1 MRYQGKISSWKDE
14 QGFGFITPNAGG
26 KPVFVHIKSFSN
38 HKRRPELGEI
48 VTYGISTD
56 AKGRLSAA
64 NARFADGR
72 TASINSNWS
81 DNLLLIVAFL
91 FLMMLF
97 LAVLFRLLPSFV
109 FGLSTFLSI
118 FTFAVYA
125 MDKSAARKGM
135 WRTQEDTL
143 HLFALFGGWP
153 GALIAQK
160 LLRHKSKKLSFQLI
174 FWMTVIVNCA
184 ALGWLC
190 TASGKQFIS
199 HLVFN

>member
-14 QGFGFITPNAGG
+14 QGFGFITPSAGG

-38 HKRRPELGEI
+38 NKRRPELGEV
-48 VTYGISTD
+48 VTYSLHTD

-64 NARFADGR
+64 NARFAVER
-72 TASINSNWS
+72 TASVNSNGS
-81 DNLLLIVAFL
+81 DNLLLIVAVL

-97 LAVLFRLLPSFV
+97 LGVLFRLLPSFV
-109 FGLSTFLSI
+109 FGVSIVLSI
-118 FTFAVYA
+118 ITYAVYA
-125 MDKSAARKGM
+125 MDKSAARKGV

-143 HLFALFGGWP
+143 HLFAVFGGWP

-160 LLRHKSKKLSFQLI
+160 LLRHKSRKLSFQLF

-184 ALGWLC
+184 ALAWLC
-190 TASGKQFIS
+190 TASGKQFVS
-199 HLVFN
+199 VLLT

>member
-1 MRYQGKISSWKDE
+1 MRYQGNISSWKDE

-38 HKRRPELGEI
+38 HRRRPELGEI
-48 VTYGISTD
+48 VTYGLSTD

-64 NARFADGR
+64 NVRFAVERAVSAD
-72 TASINSNWS
+72 SNWS
-81 DNLLLIVAFL
+81 DNTLLMAAVL

-109 FGLSTFLSI
+109 FGISIVLSI
-118 FTFAVYA
+118 ITFAVYA
-125 MDKSAARKGM
+125 MDKSAAKKGM
-135 WRTQEDTL
+135 WRIQEDTL
-143 HLFALFGGWP
+143 HLFALLGGWP

-160 LLRHKSKKLSFQLI
+160 LLRHKSRKLSFQLF

-184 ALGWLC
+184 ALAWLC
-190 TASGKQFIS
+190 TAAGKQFAS
-199 HLVFN
+199 ALLA

>member
-1 MRYQGKISSWKDE
+1 MRYQGKITSWKDE

-38 HKRRPELGEI
+38 LRRRPEPGEL
-48 VTYGISTD
+48 VSYALSTD

-64 NARFADGR
+64 NAKFIDQR
-72 TASINSNWS
+72 TVSAAPTWS
-81 DNLLLIVAFL
+81 DNLQLIVAVF
-91 FLMMLF
+91 FLMILF

-109 FGLSTFLSI
+109 FGLSIVLSI
-118 FTFAVYA
+118 ITFAIYA
-125 MDKSAARKGM
+125 MDKLAARKGM
-135 WRTQEDTL
+135 WRIKEDTL

-160 LLRHKSKKLSFQLI
+160 LLRHKSKKLAFQLI
-174 FWMTVIVNCA
+174 FWMTVVLNCF

-190 TASGKQFIS
+190 TVAGKQFVS
-199 HLVFN
+199 SFGS

>member
-38 HKRRPELGEI
+38 NKRRPELGEV
-48 VTYGISTD
+48 VTYGLSTD

-64 NARFADGR
+64 NARFAVER
-72 TASINSNWS
+72 TASADSNWS
-81 DNLLLIVAFL
+81 DNLLLIVAVL
-91 FLMMLF
+91 FLMLLF

-109 FGLSTFLSI
+109 FGVSIVLSI
-118 FTFAVYA
+118 ITFAVYA
-125 MDKSAARKGM
+125 IDKSAARKGM
-135 WRTQEDTL
+135 WRTPEDKL

-160 LLRHKSKKLSFQLI
+160 LLRHKSRKLSFQMF

-184 ALGWLC
+184 ALAWLC

-199 HLVFN
+199 ALLI